1 MRGLLKFPLLLLP
14 LLVGALL
21 VLAFVLNMSRSEA
34 RYAGSN
40 SVPTEGLVVEIGPH
54 SRVCQAV
61 DVPADA
67 GSAQFFVGPLGPSGP
82 AASMRLV
89 DARGHLLGRGRI
101 AGGWSGKTIRFHFPT
116 LSKQYPQ
123 STICLRDEGR
133 VPIRFTG
140 LSTGAPTSTLVD
152 GKPELATLSIVFYR
166 PGTSDTWSLLPT
178 IAKREG
184 MLKGSLSGGWS
195 LWFAAA
201 LVLLGGIAAVVVS
214 VRGLES

>member
-1 MRGLLKFPLLLLP
+1 MPGRLKSLPLLLP
-14 LLVGALL
+14 LIVGALL

-40 SVPTEGLVVEIGPH
+40 SVPTEGLVVQIGPH

-61 DVPADA
+61 DVPSDA
-67 GSAQFFVGPLGPSGP
+67 ASAQFFVGPLGATGP
-82 AASMRLV
+82 AMSMRLV
-89 DARGHLLGRGRI
+89 DGEGHPLASARI
-101 AGGWSGKTIRFHFPT
+101 AGGWSGKTVRFHFPT

-123 STICLRDEGR
+123 SHICVRDEGR

-201 LVLLGGIAAVVVS
+201 LVLVGGIAAVVVS
-214 VRGLES
+214 VRAVES